1 MFVLLFYH
9 IILYLGEVVVV
20 GGNVWYGS
28 GRLGLLDRYLSK
40 CGAAYPLSKLYY
52 FSSSGECLVG
62 P

>member
-1 MFVLLFYH
+1 M
-9 IILYLGEVVVV
+9 VV